1 MTLSNFLATPD
12 GVVSEKNSG
21 DPESDETA
29 PGSVQ
34 IRRLEDEMVVMNGWV
49 G

>member
-21 DPESDETA
+21 DPEPDETA

-34 IRRLEDEMVVMNGWV
+34 IRRLEVGMVVRNGWV